1 MRRRAEEKRKRKK
14 KTGGLRLCVQH
25 TCTMPDAP
33 PPADEPPATLPDL
46 PPRIPPP
53 LQRPSRLSRSLC
65 VRTGY
70 AAANA
75 FVLAVLYSRPTSV
88 LFVRGGATDAGVE
101 ALLWMS
107 VVRCGVSARA
117 R

>member
-1 MRRRAEEKRKRKK
+1 
-14 KTGGLRLCVQH
+14 
-25 TCTMPDAP
+25 
-33 PPADEPPATLPDL
+33 
-46 PPRIPPP
+46 
-53 LQRPSRLSRSLC
+53 LC